1 MKCKSPYWTRLLPI
15 LLATCAAFWTHVWD
29 RSWRGYPLPPATQAN
44 SSLTF
49 YCRGYMPNSKEESW
63 IPNKQKLSLN
73 FWKFPFPNGLKVIL
87 LHREI
92 RKTRLATRW
101 RVVVSWVYAKQ
112 KVVSTSTWFQAQFSQ
127 AKYPAM
133 LGVVGQQCSV
143 CLHLGII
150 QFWELYFMLWFSDT
164 QVLLSRNPKTQSS
177 SL

>member
-1 MKCKSPYWTRLLPI
+1 MKYFSSP
-15 LLATCAAFWTHVWD
+15 
-29 RSWRGYPLPPATQAN
+29 AN
-44 SSLTF
+44 EMHFSDQQLHLTNCQEKF
-49 YCRGYMPNSKEESW
+49 TNSTNRAIHK
-63 IPNKQKLSLN
+63 I
-73 FWKFPFPNGLKVIL
+73 PFPDGIYSRVLDNPRLKVIL
-87 LHREI
+87 LHWEI
-92 RKTRLATRW
+92 RKTRLASSW

-150 QFWELYFMLWFSDT
+150 QFWELYFIVWFSDT
-164 QVLLSRNPKTQSS
+164 QVLLPHNPKTQSS